1 MGPQPT
7 PSLSSQAYQA
17 VTWKGQRLSEEHNFS
32 VSTTTTF
39 SSPPQGN
46 PESSA
51 IATSGH
57 QRDQEIRDRK
67 KHKDFYLFF
76 LQGAGWS
83 GEVESWEQAKDS
95 LLQRFR
101 SPEMET
107 GRRESRSP
115 ASEVL
120 MGAGW

>member
-32 VSTTTTF
+32 VSATTTF

-46 PESSA
+46 PESSS

-67 KHKDFYLFF
+67 KHKRFLFIF
-76 LQGAGWS
+76 FTGGRVVRRG
-83 GEVESWEQAKDS
+83 GELGTSE
-95 LLQRFR
+95 RFI
-101 SPEMET
+101 T
-107 GRRESRSP
+107 TKI
-115 ASEVL
+115 
-120 MGAGW
+120 